1 MSKTLLFSPPRF
13 ESPRTG
19 KAHARG
25 WLRRQLELQRDGLS
39 TYLADSWP
47 DIARSK
53 WIGGEA
59 EGWERGP
66 YWLDGAVALAF
77 ALNDEPLQ
85 ARVKSWIDAI
95 LEMQHE
101 DGWLG
106 SKADPHAGSGEEV
119 LDPWPLALVFKAFAQ
134 WHEATQDERI
144 VPAMSRALK
153 RIGVLLDE
161 KPLTNWAKMRWFEIA
176 LGALWLYEQTPEPWL
191 LELAEKMAAQG
202 HDWPSHFQHFH
213 ENFSEKSLD
222 WTLENHVVNQG
233 MAIKEPALR
242 ARFDGDAREQHQ
254 QARLGIE
261 QLDKFHGQA
270 NGMFSGDESL
280 AGLSPSQGTELCTVV
295 EYLFSLQ
302 VLARQFQDSFW
313 GEKLERIA
321 FNALPATFTSDMW
334 AHQYD
339 QQVNQVLVSHAK
351 RDWVS
356 NGDDANIFGL
366 EPNFGCCTANMHQ
379 GWPKLVQS
387 LVMRERETGA
397 LVVNAYMPCAVEFED
412 VKVEIETDYP
422 FRDTVNITIEMDEP
436 REFEV
441 RLRVP
446 DWAQSFEIVVN
457 AERVQVLAKDGFAE
471 LRREWSAG
479 DVIWLRFP
487 MSLRLEERP
496 NNARAVYC
504 GPLLMGLKIEEE
516 FRHLK
521 GEAPACDWEVHP
533 QSPWNYAL
541 SPDVSGWQV
550 LLKPIGERPFSPEG
564 AGLEVKARAHRLES
578 WGMHNNSAAPP
589 PESPVACEGA
599 EERVTLLPYG
609 ATHLRVAEFPVC
621 AK

>member
-19 KAHARG
+19 KAHAQG
-25 WLRRQLELQRDGLS
+25 WLRRQMEIQRDGLT

-77 ALNDEPLQ
+77 ALDDEPLK

-106 SKADPHAGSGEEV
+106 SKADPHAGSGEEK

-134 WHEATQDERI
+134 WHQATGDERI
-144 VPAMSRALK
+144 VPATTRALK
-153 RIGVLLDE
+153 RIDVLLDE
-161 KPLTNWAKMRWFEIA
+161 KPLDNWAKMRWFEIA
-176 LGALWLYEQTPEPWL
+176 LGALWLYEQTPENWL
-191 LELAEKMAAQG
+191 LELAAKMGRQG
-202 HDWPSHFQHFH
+202 HDWAAHFEHFH
-213 ENFSEKSLD
+213 ENFSGRSAD
-222 WTLENHVVNQG
+222 WTLQNHVVNQAMG
-233 MAIKEPALR
+233 IKESGVR
-242 ARFDGDAREQHQ
+242 ARYEDGVSSEQQHER
-254 QARLGIE
+254 ARLAIE

-270 NGMFSGDESL
+270 NGMFAGDESL

-302 VLARQFQDSFW
+302 VLAQQFQDGLW

-339 QQVNQVLVSHAK
+339 QQVNQILVSHAK

-387 LVMRERETGA
+387 VVMRERETGD
-397 LVVNAYMPCAVEFED
+397 LRFNAYMPCEVEFED
-412 VKVEIETDYP
+412 VKVVVETCATSGGVHGLAEAEGEGEDI
-422 FRDTVNITIEMDEP
+422 V
-436 REFEV
+436 
-441 RLRVP
+441 LLARV
-446 DWAQSFEIVVN
+446 I
-457 AERVQVLAKDGFAE
+457 
-471 LRREWSAG
+471 
-479 DVIWLRFP
+479 
-487 MSLRLEERP
+487 
-496 NNARAVYC
+496 
-504 GPLLMGLKIEEE
+504 LLVPEHEHTGSRCL
-516 FRHLK
+516 
-521 GEAPACDWEVHP
+521 
-533 QSPWNYAL
+533 
-541 SPDVSGWQV
+541 VSGRLTG
-550 LLKPIGERPFSPEG
+550 LLG
-564 AGLEVKARAHRLES
+564 A
-578 WGMHNNSAAPP
+578 
-589 PESPVACEGA
+589 
-599 EERVTLLPYG
+599 
-609 ATHLRVAEFPVC
+609 
-621 AK
+621 